1 MVLLDLELVVYQLDP
16 VPKWAVQGVLFDP
29 VREHSVRLGAGG
41 ACSDAVGPWV
51 GFRLRYQVES
61 SVGIVFSIL

>member
-1 MVLLDLELVVYQLDP
+1 MDLVMARCQLDP
-16 VPKWAVQGVLFDP
+16 VPRWAVQGVLFDP

-51 GFRLRYQVES
+51 VSGSATKLKTAV
-61 SVGIVFSIL
+61 V

>member
-51 GFRLRYQVES
+51 VSGSATKLRAA
-61 SVGIVFSIL
+61 SV